1 MREYK
6 CKNKITKEFLE
17 NALIEFFGGFS
28 ENNGVY
34 NSSYGALKEIHVKIT
49 NDKMIEVETKSG
61 SINDVKVDD
70 TIKKYNQFIEKVTGY
85 TAAQRKKMLTK
96 L

>member
-17 NALIEFFGGFS
+17 NALTEFFGRFS
-28 ENNGVY
+28 ENKGVY
-34 NSSYGALKEIHVKIT
+34 NSSYGALKEIHVKISK
-49 NDKMIEVETKSG
+49 DRVIEVETKSG